1 MLGYKLM
8 HIYGRMRSMYLGT
21 EFHRY
26 WAECGDALIHPR
38 DQSYFEN
45 DKTKQCKE
53 DCDFVTSDYGP
64 WPFDGPMETAKI
76 VVCYANPAYSAEDKK
91 HQELISK
98 QRTGVEPL
106 PRPWHKFYKTRI
118 ADPLGKSVES
128 LESQVAIFNVCPYPS
143 ISMPDRA
150 IRFAAGLPS
159 VWAAQKYLREVL
171 IPNAKAGKIFLVIA
185 RKHMLWGVN
194 DGITEGNISCVRNR
208 FGKLDQVTV
217 EKIHNWMTS
226 QERCESPKPEN

>member
-1 MLGYKLM
+1 MRGYKLL
-8 HIYGRMRSMYLGT
+8 HICGRMRSMYLGT

-26 WAECGDALIHPR
+26 WAECGGALIHPR

-76 VVCYANPAYSAEDKK
+76 VVCYANPAYSVEDKK

-118 ADPLGKSVES
+118 ADPLGKSVECWS
-128 LESQVAIFNVCPYPS
+128 LKWRFLMCVHIHQSPCLTEQSGSRQGFQVCGP
-143 ISMPDRA
+143 
-150 IRFAAGLPS
+150 
-159 VWAAQKYLREVL
+159 LR
-171 IPNAKAGKIFLVIA
+171 
-185 RKHMLWGVN
+185 
-194 DGITEGNISCVRNR
+194 NI
-208 FGKLDQVTV
+208 
-217 EKIHNWMTS
+217 
-226 QERCESPKPEN
+226 